1 VALYPGDIGA
11 CAGLK
16 TDAMARVLDRNNQ
29 PITGLYACGNDMA
42 SIMGDTYPAPGIT
55 IGPGLV
61 FGFIAAQHAW
71 ARSQETT

>member
-1 VALYPGDIGA
+1 
-11 CAGLK
+11 
-16 TDAMARVLDRNNQ
+16 
-29 PITGLYACGNDMA
+29 MA